1 MADTNLNDLKEMQK
15 MTSSMLK
22 DYDKL
27 LEGHG
32 KVNKKL
38 KERVEVQKNI
48 VKSITDEKSAHEA
61 LKKLE
66 AEHVKLGT
74 KKYDNNKNVILA
86 LQMQNRAIQEQIR
99 FSGIVLNAEKRRQE
113 ILDKVKNKVDDV
125 TSKFTHGIDTVK
137 SKIEDIP
144 LLGKYFSKLIPFD
157 KINGGITRM
166 GNAFTGGF
174 KGAFLKTMKQGGS
187 ASQAMLAGF
196 RGGISGIGT
205 AISRLGPMLMGPQAI
220 IAAIVAIL
228 ALGVLRMH
236 QIEKAAAQF
245 REETGLLNSQTKDI
259 ERQISSVQAEYAQ
272 IGVHAEDV
280 AKYAAAFNNQFEG
293 TQRASTAVLGS
304 MAVLEKNFGV
314 AVEQQ
319 VKLNQLFQSSAGLNQ
334 DQAQYMIAQVTSA
347 AKLANV
353 APNKV
358 IKDMA
363 ENSEAMY
370 NYFHGSVDEMSKA
383 AITAAK
389 MGTSIT
395 AMSKTADTLLQFE
408 TSLSDELQANAMLGG
423 KFNLSLAR
431 QKAAVGDLPG
441 MYEEVLNAVER
452 TKDISQMTKFEQDAI
467 VRATGMQI
475 SEIANGIAVRKK
487 FSNASKEELAAGLEL
502 LKTGKSINDIN
513 EEDLKLKVKEQKAQK
528 EMQGQ
533 LEAMKHM
540 LHGFGSIILDAFLP
554 IGQVF
559 IQVLKPII
567 AALGSFIKGFV
578 TPIANVF
585 KRISEKIDDMTKNL
599 GGAEKI
605 GKVLGK
611 VFEFMGTIL
620 AGPITFAFEFIVGA
634 VESIIDI
641 VNGIIKLFKG
651 DFAGGIKDIA
661 IGLIGWFARIPIALY
676 RAFIDMFPKVG
687 QAIKDWWDGVV
698 GWMSSKVTAI
708 WDGVTGFFGGPLNF
722 IGDAVDTVSG
732 FFGGGGDSVDDG
744 VIQNG
749 KVISTNPA
757 DTLIAAKNPTD
768 ILGKVFDSTSMGMI
782 ANGIGNLMGGRGG
795 GSVDIAPLI
804 AEIQGLRADLNAGK
818 IAVNMDG
825 RKVTSVV
832 SKVAGQAS
840 ANSYIAGR

>member
-86 LQMQNRAIQEQIR
+86 LQMQNRAIQEQIK
-99 FSGIVLNAEKRRQE
+99 FSGIVLNAEAKRQA
-113 ILDKVKNKVDDV
+113 ILDKVKGKVDGVGEKMKDTLHTLQHELEHIPV
-125 TSKFTHGIDTVK
+125 IGKVMSKA
-137 SKIEDIP
+137 
-144 LLGKYFSKLIPFD
+144 IPFD
-157 KINGGITRM
+157 KIKGGIDRM

-174 KGAFLKTMKQGGS
+174 KGAFTKTMKQGGS

-220 IAAIVAIL
+220 IAGIVAVL
-228 ALGVLRMH
+228 ALGVVRMY
-236 QIEKAAAQF
+236 QIEKAADQF
-245 REETGLLNSQTKDI
+245 KKSTGLLNNDMKGIQ
-259 ERQISSVQAEYAQ
+259 RQISSVQAKYAQ
-272 IGVHAEDV
+272 IGVNAEDV
-280 AKYAAAFNNQFEG
+280 AEYAAAFYNQFEG
-293 TQRASTAVLGS
+293 TQRASDAVLGS
-304 MAVLEKNFGV
+304 MAVLNKNFGI
-314 AVEQQ
+314 AVEDQT
-319 VKLNQLFQSSAGLNQ
+319 KLNQLLQSSAGLNQ
-334 DQAQYMIAQVTSA
+334 EQSQYMIAQVTA
-347 AKLANV
+347 AADLANV
-353 APNKV
+353 APSKV

-370 NYFHGSVDEMSKA
+370 NYFHGSAEEMASA
-383 AITAAK
+383 ALQAAK

-395 AMSKTADTLLQFE
+395 GMTKTADTLLQFE

-441 MYEEVLNAVER
+441 MYEEVLNSVQR

-467 VRATGMQI
+467 VKATGMQI
-475 SEIANGIAVRKK
+475 SEIANGIAIRKK
-487 FSNASKEELAAGLEL
+487 FSNASKEELAAGMEL
-502 LKTGKSINDIN
+502 LKNGKKIEEVS
-513 EEDLKLKVKEQKAQK
+513 EEDLKHLVDKQKKQK

-533 LEAMKHM
+533 LHALGDM
-540 LHGFGSIILDAFLP
+540 LSGFGSSILDAFLP
-554 IGQVF
+554 AGQALITV
-559 IQVLKPII
+559 ITPIVS
-567 AALGSFIKGFV
+567 ALGAFIKGFIS
-578 TPIANVF
+578 PMANAF
-585 KRISEKIDDMTKNL
+585 KRISDQVGKIFEKF
-599 GGAEKI
+599 GGMEKA
-605 GKVLGK
+605 GKILAT
-611 VFEFMGTIL
+611 VFEFLGTML
-620 AGPITFAFEFIVGA
+620 SGPITFAIEFVMGGISAVVDMVSGLVSILKGLFTGDLKMVG
-634 VESIIDI
+634 D
-641 VNGIIKLFKG
+641 
-651 DFAGGIKDIA
+651 GIKDVFS
-661 IGLIGWFARIPIALY
+661 GLLTWFLRIPMALY
-676 RAFIDMFPKVG
+676 HAFIDMFPKIG
-687 QAIKDWWDGVV
+687 EALTGWLSGMWDGITSFF
-698 GWMSSKVTAI
+698 GFGSSDSSKAQSEASAKLE
-708 WDGVTGFFGGPLNF
+708 DGG
-722 IGDAVDTVSG
+722 
-732 FFGGGGDSVDDG
+732 SVDDG
-744 VIQNG
+744 IVQGG
-749 KVISTNPA
+749 KIISTNPA
-757 DTLIAAKNPTD
+757 DTLIATKSPMEL
-768 ILGKVFDSTSMGMI
+768 LGKAFDMTPLGMI
-782 ANGIGNLMGGRGG
+782 ADGIGNLMGGRGG
-795 GSVDIAPLI
+795 GGSVDMAPLI